1 MTASHRHAPRA
12 TGHAGDHML
21 AALERAGE
29 RVTGPRRAIIRLIT
43 AHDGHFTAAEL
54 VEDASTVHPRL
65 GRATIFR
72 TLDLFT
78 GLGLVER
85 IDMPDGGHAYVAC
98 DTTHHH
104 HAICTSCGRSF
115 DVDDAGLAEVLARIG
130 DRLGFAVAT
139 HRLEVFGTCDRCRR
153 VAMEA
158 MA

>member
-1 MTASHRHAPRA
+1 MTSSHRHTSRT

-21 AALERAGE
+21 AALVHAGE
-29 RVTGPRRAIIRLIT
+29 RVTGPRRAVVRLIT
-43 AHDGHFTAAEL
+43 AHDGPVTAAEL
-54 VEDASTVHPRL
+54 VEDARATQPRL

-72 TLDLFT
+72 TLDLFA

-115 DVDDAGLAEVLARIG
+115 DVADAGLAEVLARIG

-139 HRLEVFGTCDRCRR
+139 HRLEVFGTCDSCRR
-153 VAMEA
+153 IAAEA
-158 MA
+158 TA